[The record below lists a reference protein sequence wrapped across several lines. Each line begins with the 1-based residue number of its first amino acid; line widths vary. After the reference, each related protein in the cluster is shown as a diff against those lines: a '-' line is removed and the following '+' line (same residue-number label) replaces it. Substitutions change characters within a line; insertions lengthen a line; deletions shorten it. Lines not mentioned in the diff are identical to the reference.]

1 MKDAR
6 QNRNSQQHHIRLCN
20 QTSQIIDIGL
30 FEPHL
35 RLRLQRSRQVIQ
47 QPKPRGRKTLLLLLL
62 RRVLLPTGSCH
73 HATTVKS
80 DTERQCRHRPV
91 QRNVLIA
98 RQSDFVHVHRRKVGV
113 SARMSGRFRRPSPPA
128 AVSSAHLYDFESD
141 PVGVIQRV
149 PHIVLDEVDAN
160 LRFPV
165 GIRHP
170 LRLVLSGEDVFVLF
184 SGLVMRDVPRRYQRG
199 ATSIGIVDG
208 AHEVLFEDE

>member
-6 QNRNSQQHHIRLCN
+6 QDRNSQQHHIRLCN

-35 RLRLQRSRQVIQ
+35 RLRLQRSRQVVQ
-47 QPKPRGRKTLLLLLL
+47 QPKPRGSEALLL
-62 RRVLLPTGSCH
+62 RRVLIPTRSRH

-80 DTERQCRHRPV
+80 DTKRQCRHRPV

-113 SARMSGRFRRPSPPA
+113 SARMSGRFRHPSPPA
-128 AVSSAHLYDFESD
+128 AIISTHLYNFESD
-141 PVGVIQRV
+141 PIGIIQRV
-149 PHIVLDEVDAN
+149 PDIVLDEVDAN

-165 GIRHP
+165 GIHHS
-170 LRLVLSGEDVFVLF
+170 LRLVLSREVVFVLF

-199 ATSIGIVDG
+199 ATSIRIVDG